1 MFTMLVRP
9 LVFVLASVGVVAC
22 VGSPEAVSG
31 EDGLFDASPPGPP
44 ATDDGSVTVGPS
56 CAPDGGAT
64 WSDLYRDCFGPD
76 QASCGQPACHGSM
89 SDPGFQ
95 SSGFVCGATSASCY
109 AGMTA
114 MNSIVPS
121 GGTSTPSTTPLYE
134 NIRKAPPNVGGTMPK
149 SSNFA
154 FNQADL
160 DRISTWIAN
169 GAKND

>member
-9 LVFVLASVGVVAC
+9 LLLVALALGSFAC
-22 VGSPEAVSG
+22 IGSPEDVTG
-31 EDGLFDASPPGPP
+31 EEGLFDASPPGPP
-44 ATDDGSVTVGPS
+44 GDDSSTTIGPS

-76 QASCGQPACHGSM
+76 HASCGSVGCHSLTT
-89 SDPGFQ
+89 DQGFM
-95 SSGFVCGATSASCY
+95 SSGFVCGTTQDSCF

-121 GGTSTPSTTPLYE
+121 GGTSTPETTALYE

-149 SSNFA
+149 FSSFA

-160 DRISTWIAN
+160 VRITTWITN